1 MAIAYLRTSTRDG
14 FFSFP
19 DFLLL
24 SKQDTPKAMG
34 ILDQLWDDTFAGPLP
49 ETGLSKLR
57 KSSTFSYRGKE
68 SDGGSERSDGGDSS
82 DDVTEV
88 SRSIMIVKAAG
99 NPSLGN
105 GSPPSS
111 PAGST
116 PPVSP
121 FLGMEPYSK
130 VRYSRKNF
138 SSTTHVDV

>member
-1 MAIAYLRTSTRDG
+1 MAIAYFRTSTRGG

-34 ILDQLWDDTFAGPLP
+34 ILDHLWDDTFAGPLP

-82 DDVTEV
+82 DDVMKE
-88 SRSIMIVKAAG
+88 G
-99 NPSLGN
+99 GN
-105 GSPPSS
+105 G
-111 PAGST
+111 A
-116 PPVSP
+116 V
-121 FLGMEPYSK
+121 F
-130 VRYSRKNF
+130 
-138 SSTTHVDV
+138 